1 MNFLNKS
8 SDIEIIIKKNIE
20 EISKNV
26 NIPINAPLVKSGY
39 ISSLYFLELI
49 IIMEKHFK
57 INIDPF
63 ELTSED
69 LLSISSISKFIYGK
83 LNKK

>member
-1 MNFLNKS
+1 MFFFIGKRTEGNDSGPRLRAGTNINQEKS
-8 SDIEIIIKKNIE
+8 SVAIAKK
-20 EISKNV
+20 KR
-26 NIPINAPLVKSGY
+26 G
-39 ISSLYFLELI
+39 I